1 MDHNCK
7 IIHETSL
14 GHIMDV
20 WDALMDIKNGADKTK
35 LMKNNNKRNNPLGSS
50 SSISK
55 AASNLT
61 LVFPVLC
68 SKGISIE
75 AASMVSKAIE
85 KNAVSMLQRLFASWQ
100 IASSDVSSVADYLAK
115 FHNNI
120 NTRSASL
127 DDVFRMQD
135 AISRKSKGGK
145 LTFKESSDIKSDMM
159 NNTNYVLP
167 DSINENSLMQ
177 FVCKEG
183 AVSVNNSNNNDDKSS
198 NNKSYQLGDRAIKNK
213 DNIIINAVDSRE
225 AKNNADVQKA
235 RSEYFKNQVLNS
247 DFKKANELMPTT
259 LVIDFD
265 IEQDDG
271 KDGKTGTII
280 HYDTALAAV
289 KAKLYPI
296 ASSEIVDHITSK
308 FVDSKWLTNFFRAST
323 REISFMKDFVL
334 AIDKAKLD
342 ALSLSERNRTNDKMW
357 KVLERRALT
366 SRLKRAMRRADSA
379 SVAAITT
386 LVLSQEEVEYMRK
399 YNNVDVEQV
408 STVLSLFES
417 LNLMA
422 VCIVDESLEVAK
434 FIYDEQEPM
443 WETISFTHLEREASD
458 NTYKKVVNL
467 MTKIK

>member
-1 MDHNCK
+1 MDQNCK

-20 WDALMDIKNGADKTK
+20 WDALMDIKKEVDYDK
-35 LMKNNNKRNNPLGSS
+35 LMKNAKKNNPLGAS
-50 SSISK
+50 SSIAK
-55 AASNLT
+55 ASSNLT

-68 SKGISIE
+68 SRGISIE
-75 AASMVSKAIE
+75 TASMISKAVE

-100 IASSDVSSVADYLAK
+100 IASSDVSNLSDYLAK
-115 FHNNI
+115 FHGNI
-120 NTRSASL
+120 NTRVASL
-127 DDVFRMQD
+127 DDVFRVQD
-135 AISRKSKGGK
+135 AVATKTPGSK
-145 LTFKESSDIKSDMM
+145 LSFKESSSVKADMQ
-159 NNTNYVLP
+159 NINFVLP
-167 DSINENSLMQ
+167 DSINENSLMR
-177 FVCKEG
+177 FTYKEG
-183 AVSVNNSNNNDDKSS
+183 AVNVDDKK
-198 NNKSYQLGDRAIKNK
+198 NDGLEAYQLGNRMVNDGVNHVTSK
-213 DNIIINAVDSRE
+213 D
-225 AKNNADVQKA
+225 AKADADISKA
-235 RSEYFKNQVLNS
+235 RADYFKNQVVDS
-247 DFKKANELMPTT
+247 DYKKANELMPTT
-259 LVIDFD
+259 LVVNFD
-265 IEQDDG
+265 VEQEDDG
-271 KDGKTGTII
+271 TGKTGSIL
-280 HYDTALAAV
+280 HYDSALAAV

-296 ASSEIVDHITSK
+296 SSEDIVSHITSRAT
-308 FVDSKWLTNFFRAST
+308 DSNWLTNFFRAST

-334 AIDKAKLD
+334 AIDKAKMD
-342 ALSLSERNRTNDKMW
+342 ALSMSDRKRTSDKMW

-386 LVLSQEEVEYMRK
+386 LVMSQEEVEYMRK

-408 STVLSLFES
+408 STILNLFES

-467 MTKIK
+467 MTKIR

>member
-1 MDHNCK
+1 MDQNCK
-7 IIHETSL
+7 VIHETSL
-14 GHIMDV
+14 GHIMDI
-20 WDALMDIKNGADKTK
+20 WDALMDIKKEADYDK
-35 LMKNNNKRNNPLGSS
+35 LMKSAKKNNPLGAS
-50 SSISK
+50 SSIAK
-55 AASNLT
+55 ASSNLT

-100 IASSDVSSVADYLAK
+100 IAGSDVTSLADYLAK
-115 FHNNI
+115 FHGNI
-120 NTRSASL
+120 NTRVASL
-127 DDVFRMQD
+127 DDIFRMQD
-135 AISRKSKGGK
+135 AVAKRTPGSK
-145 LTFKESSDIKSDMM
+145 LSFKESSSVKADMQ
-159 NNTNYVLP
+159 NINFVLP
-167 DSINENSLMQ
+167 NSINENSLMRYTY
-177 FVCKEG
+177 KEG
-183 AVSVNNSNNNDDKSS
+183 AVNVNGEDDIEA
-198 NNKSYQLGDRAIKNK
+198 YQLGDRSVNNGVNRVTGKG
-213 DNIIINAVDSRE
+213 
-225 AKNNADVQKA
+225 AKTNADVMKTKA
-235 RSEYFKNQVLNS
+235 DYFKNQVVDS
-247 DFKKANELMPTT
+247 DYKKANELMPTT
-259 LVIDFD
+259 LVINFD
-265 IEQDDG
+265 VEQADDG
-271 KDGKTGTII
+271 TGKTGSVL
-280 HYDTALAAV
+280 HYDSALAAV

-296 ASSEIVDHITSK
+296 ASDDIVSHITSK
-308 FVDSKWLTNFFRAST
+308 AVDSNWLTNFFRAST

-334 AIDKAKLD
+334 AIDKAKID
-342 ALSLSERNRTNDKMW
+342 AMSMSDRKRTSDKMW

-399 YNNVDVEQV
+399 YNGVDVEQV
-408 STVLSLFES
+408 STILNLFES

-467 MTKIK
+467 MTKIR

>member
-1 MDHNCK
+1 MDQNCK
-7 IIHETSL
+7 VIHETSL
-14 GHIMDV
+14 GHIMDI
-20 WDALMDIKNGADKTK
+20 WDSLMDIKKEADYDK
-35 LMKNNNKRNNPLGSS
+35 LMKNAKKNNPLGSS
-50 SSISK
+50 SSIAK
-55 AASNLT
+55 ASSNLT

-100 IASSDVSSVADYLAK
+100 IAGSDVTSLADYLAK
-115 FHNNI
+115 FHGNI
-120 NTRSASL
+120 TTRVASL
-127 DDVFRMQD
+127 DDLFRMQD
-135 AISRKSKGGK
+135 AVATRAPGSK
-145 LTFKESSDIKSDMM
+145 LSFKESSSVKEDMQ
-159 NNTNYVLP
+159 NINFVLP
-167 DSINENSLMQ
+167 DSINENSLMRYTY
-177 FVCKEG
+177 KEG
-183 AVSVNNSNNNDDKSS
+183 AVNVNGKDEIEAYQIGNRSVNNGVN
-198 NNKSYQLGDRAIKNK
+198 RVAAK
-213 DNIIINAVDSRE
+213 D
-225 AKNNADVQKA
+225 AKTDADILKA
-235 RSEYFKNQVLNS
+235 KAEYFKNQVVDS
-247 DFKKANELMPTT
+247 DYKKANELMPTT
-259 LVIDFD
+259 LVINFD
-265 IEQDDG
+265 VEQADDG
-271 KDGKTGTII
+271 TGKTGSIL
-280 HYDTALAAV
+280 HYDSALAAV

-296 ASSEIVDHITSK
+296 ASEDIVSHITSK
-308 FVDSKWLTNFFRAST
+308 AVDSNWVTNFFRAST

-334 AIDKAKLD
+334 AIDKAKID
-342 ALSLSERNRTNDKMW
+342 ALSMSDRKRTSDKMW

-399 YNNVDVEQV
+399 YNGVDVEQV
-408 STVLSLFES
+408 STILNLFES

-467 MTKIK
+467 MTKIR

>member
-35 LMKNNNKRNNPLGSS
+35 LMNNAKKNNNPLSGS

-100 IASSDVSSVADYLAK
+100 IASSDVNSVADYLAK

-135 AISRKSKGGK
+135 AISRKAKGGK

-159 NNTNYVLP
+159 NNTNYILP

-183 AVSVNNSNNNDDKSS
+183 AVSVNDKSS
-198 NNKSYQLGDRAIKNK
+198 NKSYQIGDRAINDK
-213 DNIIINAVDSRE
+213 INVVDSRE
-225 AKNNADVQKA
+225 AKNNADIQKT
-235 RSEYFKNQVLNS
+235 RSEYFKNQVLSS

-259 LVIDFD
+259 LVINFD
-265 IEQDDG
+265 VEQDDG
-271 KDGKTGTII
+271 EDGKTGTIM
-280 HYDTALAAV
+280 HYDSALAAV